1 MLVQTIRTRAGQ
13 ALSIA
18 GILILLISLSM
29 LVLLISV
36 SMLVLTL
43 GFAAEFHPIISKYFS
58 SPTIWLAGIAFSFL
72 IMGLGEAVTIL
83 NDIRTATVSSVARE
97 RLQGN

>member
-1 MLVQTIRTRAGQ
+1 MLVSTTRTRAGQ

-18 GILILLISLSM
+18 GILILLICLA
-29 LVLLISV
+29 
-36 SMLVLTL
+36 MLVLTL
-43 GFAAEFHPIISKYFS
+43 GFAAELHPIISKFFS
-58 SPTIWLAGIAFSFL
+58 PPAIWLAGIAFSFL

-97 RLQGN
+97 RLHAN